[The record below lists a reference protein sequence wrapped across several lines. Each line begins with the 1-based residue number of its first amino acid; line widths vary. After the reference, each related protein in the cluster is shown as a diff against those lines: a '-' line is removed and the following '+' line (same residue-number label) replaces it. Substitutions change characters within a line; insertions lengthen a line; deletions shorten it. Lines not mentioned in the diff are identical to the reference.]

1 MTSENNWPCNIEDIL
16 LWPLRIALSLSAP
29 LAVSSMHGQMDIIHT
44 CTVHNAHTVLWAQE
58 EFARNPK
65 KCIYSIHLAEN
76 RTGLLTKIAAS
87 LCCAVGMYTFV
98 QYILAQNSWSQVK
111 NCVLDKTRK
120 LGTEKV
126 KKLTLQRC
134 RHHLIWSWKLKC

>member
-1 MTSENNWPCNIEDIL
+1 M
-16 LWPLRIALSLSAP
+16 WPLRIALSLSAP
-29 LAVSSMHGQMDIIHT
+29 LAVSSMHGHYT

-76 RTGLLTKIAAS
+76 RTGLLTKIAAF

-98 QYILAQNSWSQVK
+98 QYMLAQNS
-111 NCVLDKTRK
+111 
-120 LGTEKV
+120 
-126 KKLTLQRC
+126 
-134 RHHLIWSWKLKC
+134 